1 MSPRRLLLLLS
12 LGVAAPAG
20 ALPPR
25 RAMDAGER
33 AYAATNY
40 SAAAQAFAEAA
51 TNAAAQAL
59 DPAVAQYNAGAA
71 SYRQGHMD
79 AAAER
84 LAEALRTSDL
94 SLQERACY
102 NRGNALVGQGAAQ
115 RQQNKLDEAQKSL
128 TEALSMY
135 ERAILLGPND
145 DAAKVNYE
153 LALRLK
159 QELEQQQKEE
169 QQKQDQQKPDQ
180 QQQPP
185 PKDQTQPPKPDQQQP
200 SPTNQPEQNPAQ
212 EPPQKPES
220 NPGDTNRTTSAE
232 KPAAP
237 AGQDK
242 KAEDMTPE
250 EARQLLDAL
259 RQEEQALRDRLPM
272 NLGQNQPVE
281 KDW

>member
-25 RAMDAGER
+25 GAMDAGER

-40 SAAAQAFAEAA
+40 TAAAQAFADAA
-51 TNAAAQAL
+51 TNAAAEAL

-71 SYRQGHMD
+71 SYRLGRMD
-79 AAAER
+79 AAADR

-102 NRGNALVGQGAAQ
+102 NRGNALVGQSAAQ
-115 RQQNKLDEAQKSL
+115 RQQNKLDEAQKNL

-145 DAAKVNYE
+145 AAAKVNYE

-159 QELEQQQKEE
+159 QELEQQQKQE
-169 QQKQDQQKPDQ
+169 QQKQDQQKQ
-180 QQQPP
+180 QQ
-185 PKDQTQPPKPDQQQP
+185 PKDQTEQPKPDQQKQP
-200 SPTNQPEQNPAQ
+200 PPNQPEQTPAQ
-212 EPPQKPES
+212 KPPQKPES
-220 NPGDTNRTTSAE
+220 NPGDANQASSAE

-242 KAEDMTPE
+242 KAEEMTPE
-250 EARQLLDAL
+250 EARQLLDAM

-272 NLGQNQPVE
+272 NIGQNQPVE